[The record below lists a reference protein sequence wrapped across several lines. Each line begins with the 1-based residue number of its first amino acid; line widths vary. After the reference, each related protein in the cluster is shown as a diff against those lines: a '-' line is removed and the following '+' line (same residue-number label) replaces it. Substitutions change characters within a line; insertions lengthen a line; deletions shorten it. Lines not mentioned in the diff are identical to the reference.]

1 MYNTSVPAGNIAGD
15 IACKYKGN
23 SGRKGYDK
31 GQLTLKLQ
39 EVSAIQRSTSRAT
52 ALSIDA
58 SIGVIQRLLASH
70 HVAERT
76 TTIKPVLTEANKLRR
91 VQYALSFVADDARQ
105 HGDTFG
111 HAFDPMLNIV
121 HVDEKWFNRD
131 KKTRRF
137 NLVKGEEA
145 PQRRRHSARHIQKT
159 MFLTAIAR
167 PRWDPHRKTEFDG
180 KLGLWPFAEDYIT
193 KRKSKNR
200 PAGTKLKKNIES
212 VNSEVYKHF
221 LLEFVFAAIRKK
233 WPRGDRGRIIYVQQD
248 NATPH
253 VSPRDPD
260 ILREAKSDGWDIR
273 LIFQPANSPD
283 FNCLDL
289 GYFSAIQSLQYQ
301 TYIASTEQLI
311 EVVEASF
318 RNLDKQK
325 LDNIFL
331 TLQQVMECVLACKG
345 GNAYKLPHLGKAKL
359 LRQRRLHRYIVC
371 DAAVFEAANAMDT
384 FCQSYYT
391 PL

>member
-1 MYNTSVPAGNIAGD
+1 MYNTSVAAGNIAGA
-15 IACKYKGN
+15 IACKYKRN

-31 GQLTLKLQ
+31 DQLTLKPQ
-39 EVSAIQRSTSRAT
+39 EVSAIQRSTIRAT
-52 ALSIDA
+52 ALSIDV

-70 HVAERT
+70 HVAART
-76 TTIKPVLTEANKLRR
+76 TTINPVLTEANKLRR

-111 HAFDPMLNIV
+111 HAFDPMPNIV
-121 HVDEKWFNRD
+121 HVDEKWFNHD
-131 KKTRRF
+131 KKTRQF
-137 NLVKGEEA
+137 YLVKGEEA
-145 PQRRRHSARHIQKT
+145 PQRRRHSARHTEKT
-159 MFLTAIAR
+159 MFLAAIAR
-167 PRWDPHRKTEFDG
+167 PSSYSLRYGRSGH
-180 KLGLWPFAEDYIT
+180 
-193 KRKSKNR
+193 
-200 PAGTKLKKNIES
+200 AGTEGGSFTSNKT
-212 VNSEVYKHF
+212 
-221 LLEFVFAAIRKK
+221 
-233 WPRGDRGRIIYVQQD
+233 
-248 NATPH
+248 TPPPMYP
-253 VSPRDPD
+253 SDPD
-260 ILREAKSDGWDIR
+260 VLREAKRDGWDIR

-289 GYFSAIQSLQYQ
+289 GYFSAIQSLQDQ

-359 LRQRRLHRYIVC
+359 LRQRRIHRYIVC
-371 DAAVFEAANAMDT
+371 DAAVFEDANAMDT
-384 FCQSYYT
+384 FCQS
-391 PL
+391 